1 MSKIISKPAE
11 KLEFGW
17 EAASL
22 DNAEIAP
29 IQSLTTFHLT
39 DAGNAERVHAYA
51 GQNFRYVVESGQW
64 LLWNGHRWNPD
75 SDGGMVRLFVAV
87 MKETGR
93 QAFEMADRSRT
104 EDIVK
109 HSLKSMDAGKVSSG
123 LTMLKSILGVSVSVN
138 DLDSDAWIV
147 GTADGMIDLKSGKPI
162 APDRAKLVTKKIG
175 TRYDSEAIC
184 PTWIKF
190 LHTVTAADSELIDF
204 LQYAVGYTLTASTR
218 EQCLFFL
225 HGSGQNGKGVFSETI
240 RALLGDYGQVAPE
253 SLFTKDRNQ
262 SATND
267 VARLSG
273 CRMAIAAELEEG
285 ASFAESR
292 IKSLTGSDTITARF
306 LYQELFDFTATHKFW
321 ISGNH
326 KPTVKGNDLGIW
338 RRIRLIPF
346 IVRIAETE
354 KDKSLADKLRN
365 ELPGILN
372 WSLKGCL
379 KWQLDGLETPR
390 CVKQATEDYR
400 EDEDIIGQF
409 LAECTVEDRDDR
421 VLMSS
426 LYEAY
431 QAWAIK
437 GGIKHPLTARI
448 LNKKLEERGQHRMKS
463 NGGKYWEGLALKE

>member
-1 MSKIISKPAE
+1 MSETLSKPAA
-11 KLEFGW
+11 KLDFGW
-17 EAASL
+17 GESL
-22 DNAEIAP
+22 DRDEIAP
-29 IQSLTTFHLT
+29 VPSLTIYHLT

-75 SDGGMVRLFVAV
+75 SDGAMVRLFVSV

-93 QAFEMADRSRT
+93 QAFDLPDRTRAD
-104 EDIVK
+104 DIVK
-109 HSLKSMDAGKVSSG
+109 HAMKSMDAGKVSSG

-138 DLDSDAWIV
+138 DLDADAWLI
-147 GTADGMIDLKSGKPI
+147 GTSDGMIDLKTGKPT
-162 APDRAKLVTKKIG
+162 APDRSKLVTKKIG
-175 TRYDSEAIC
+175 TRYDQEAIC
-184 PTWIKF
+184 PTWITF
-190 LHTVTAADSELIDF
+190 LHTVTAGDAELIDF
-204 LQYAVGYTLTASTR
+204 LQSGIGYTLTGSTR

-225 HGSGQNGKGVFSETI
+225 HGSGQNGKGVFSETVKS
-240 RALLGDYGQVAPE
+240 LLGDYGQVAPE

-262 SATND
+262 SASND

-285 ASFAESR
+285 AEFAESR

-326 KPTVKGNDLGIW
+326 KPSVKGSDLGIW

-346 IVRIAETE
+346 TVRIPDSE
-354 KDKSLADKLRN
+354 KDKNLADKLRD
-365 ELPGILN
+365 ELPGILR
-372 WSLKGCL
+372 WSLDGCL
-379 KWQLDGLETPR
+379 KWQRDGLEAPQ
-390 CVKQATEDYR
+390 CVKQATEEYR
-400 EDEDIIGQF
+400 ADEDIIGQF

-426 LYEAY
+426 LYESY
-431 QAWAIK
+431 QGWAIK
-437 GGIKHPLTARI
+437 GGIKRPLMARI
-448 LNKKLEERGQHRMKS
+448 LNKKLEERGLHRMKS
-463 NGGKYWEGLALKE
+463 NGGKYWEGIALKE